1 MRVNRIARC
10 MIYDVYV
17 PFSSMLEN
25 SMFRSYSLGPFMIQ
39 SSPVFNLFVDHM
51 EIYSICGSSQFLGKT
66 IMDHDPIFIK
76 SKKYKK
82 RIMIQIVFPRVHKK
96 GILPSVIV
104 IFDPQLESRSC

>member
-39 SSPVFNLFVDHM
+39 SRPVFNLFVDHM

-66 IMDHDPIFIK
+66 ITDHDPIFIK
-76 SKKYKK
+76 SKKYEK
-82 RIMIQIVFPRVHKK
+82 RIMIQIVFPRIHKK

-104 IFDPQLESRSC
+104 IFDPQLESGSC